1 MATFRARELDQR
13 VTIRREVRTPDGMG
27 GSTLSWVDVGKP
39 VWAKVRP
46 MSGSEREHSDKL
58 NAQSNYIIVIR
69 YRSDL
74 MESDILVWK
83 DTEFNIRFPK
93 DVPRSRFLVI
103 EAEKGVPV

>member
-1 MATFRARELDQR
+1 MSTFRARELDQR
-13 VTIRREVRTPDGMG
+13 VTIRREVRTSDGMG
-27 GSTLSWVDVGKP
+27 GSTLSWTNLAT

-46 MSGSEREHSDKL
+46 MSGREREHSDKV

-74 MESDILVWK
+74 TESDILVWK
-83 DTEFNIRFPK
+83 DTEFNIRFAK
-93 DVPRSRFLVI
+93 DTPRSRFLVL